1 MTSKLVEAQHP
12 ELCHMAG
19 IEFGDIPIIF
29 SVFYHVLLI
38 LNITQNP
45 QVQMTYQ
52 GQRLE
57 INFQLNF

>member
-1 MTSKLVEAQHP
+1 
-12 ELCHMAG
+12 MAG